1 MRLISTAIA
10 GLAIAAFAIA
20 PAHACSWG
28 KTAKAD
34 KNMTVADT
42 SIVPEVDTDVAIATN
57 DLSVEVTQ
65 EEVILPVP
73 EEAPTE

>member
-10 GLAIAAFAIA
+10 GLALTAFAIV
-20 PAHACSWG
+20 PASACSWG

-34 KNMTVADT
+34 TQMTVADT
-42 SIVPEVDTDVAIATN
+42 TIVPDVDTDVAIATN
-57 DLSVEVTQ
+57 DLDTEVLQ

>member
-20 PAHACSWG
+20 PAQACSWG

-34 KNMTVADT
+34 ENMTVADT